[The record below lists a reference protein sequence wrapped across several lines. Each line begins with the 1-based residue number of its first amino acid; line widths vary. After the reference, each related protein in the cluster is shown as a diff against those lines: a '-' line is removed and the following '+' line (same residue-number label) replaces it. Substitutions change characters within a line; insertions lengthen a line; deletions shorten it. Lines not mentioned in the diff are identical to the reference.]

1 MLQNKSARF
10 VQLFKQEDKKN
21 IDNYVSD
28 GVHVVCFSIVI
39 ILPWLCV
46 KGAYEIET

>member
-21 IDNYVSD
+21 IDNYVF
-28 GVHVVCFSIVI
+28 GVHCGDVS
-39 ILPWLCV
+39 LLL
-46 KGAYEIET
+46 

>member
-21 IDNYVSD
+21 IDN
-28 GVHVVCFSIVI
+28 CFWSSIVVMFS
-39 ILPWLCV
+39 LLLRSAH
-46 KGAYEIET
+46 GYAYKEHMK